1 MSKGQQAK
9 VIKMSVLRPTDPYQY
24 DEDEMTDT
32 DDELFRVDDV
42 YGIVYHSF
50 LGDFLH
56 YEIQKTYEQMQ
67 YIENVFKL
75 VRIFS
80 GYDIYD
86 YIYFEYEILGDYY
99 YFRELLFKIEAFI
112 QSVYYILPNDIIM
125 IILLDGY
132 NNYIKFN

>member
-1 MSKGQQAK
+1 
-9 VIKMSVLRPTDPYQY
+9 MSVLGVNESYKSY
-24 DEDEMTDT
+24 DEEDEMTDT
-32 DDELFRVDDV
+32 DDELYEVNNL
-42 YGIVYHSF
+42 YSMVYHSF

-56 YEIQKTYEQMQ
+56 YEIQETYERMR

-86 YIYFEYEILGDYY
+86 YRHFEYEILGDYY